1 MVAVE
6 NMTNGELRAEL
17 SRVSFAIADRQD
29 LLFRDVSDKQIIS
42 ALLCELSIRFAEG
55 YLYKLLQEV
64 ANKARRRGLLSNP
77 IHNQSYST
85 AVGNTE
91 RMKPSALGWA
101 QTQGI
106 LMRELH
112 DARRYL
118 RQLLNS
124 RNRQPHGAHQ
134 HAVNV
139 AAVAEPSA
147 LLGLRRTPLNAAG
160 VDPSALRQPV
170 GPRNGVIFYDRGR
183 PAAVTRATS

>member
-29 LLFRDVSDKQIIS
+29 LLFRDVRDKQIIS
-42 ALLCELSIRFAEG
+42 ALLSELSIRFAKG

-64 ANKARRRGLLSNP
+64 ANKARRRGLLNNP

-91 RMKPSALGWA
+91 RMKPSAMGWA

-106 LMRELH
+106 LVRELH
-112 DARRYL
+112 EARIYL
-118 RQLLNS
+118 RNMLS
-124 RNRQPHGAHQ
+124 DR
-134 HAVNV
+134 
-139 AAVAEPSA
+139 
-147 LLGLRRTPLNAAG
+147 
-160 VDPSALRQPV
+160 LRQTAPL
-170 GPRNGVIFYDRGR
+170 RWSRTFRGN
-183 PAAVTRATS
+183 PLKTK